1 VWSAMTRESLAHGRG
16 CCAAMSQI
24 PPWAHVVTGALR
36 NLDSI
41 DSHLGRLLQDAWHY
55 EPPGSIGLDLF
66 DASSACR
73 GWCLFPGVALGLVS
87 MTGTGRHRS
96 AYSVPWG
103 KHDLTATPCL
113 FNPRQTWTRHLTLG
127 GADKRAVWFVVRGRR
142 HWSTIG
148 QPSPSP
154 PWLTFLDKF
163 FPVGGQKMAENE
175 GRRRPVVFSGYPPL
189 PPSAHNHCLPRYRTR
204 RYGSQSR
211 VMDKTRGS
219 WLKCNPPGAT
229 PPFHQRCDGISP
241 TYLWTGRLRYPDWL
255 STVQAKE
262 NSAPIFGVGKGESGE
277 AHLLGAE
284 PALSPATEQTR
295 DGVTWPR
302 STRPVAIAGGR
313 WPHGRRLPP
322 SSSWS
327 PTTFGFARRAI
338 PGGRSCRHQNAK
350 CR

>member
-1 VWSAMTRESLAHGRG
+1 LQRGVRCRDHGAATNATATSQLSLACQYQEDAFCKAIDANGTHHIDRKRSTLRPSCHVEGGGARCSREARAGMVDYDKDCDKEKGRVWSAMTRESLAHGRG

-154 PWLTFLDKF
+154 P
-163 FPVGGQKMAENE
+163 
-175 GRRRPVVFSGYPPL
+175 
-189 PPSAHNHCLPRYRTR
+189 
-204 RYGSQSR
+204 
-211 VMDKTRGS
+211 
-219 WLKCNPPGAT
+219 
-229 PPFHQRCDGISP
+229 
-241 TYLWTGRLRYPDWL
+241 
-255 STVQAKE
+255 
-262 NSAPIFGVGKGESGE
+262 
-277 AHLLGAE
+277 
-284 PALSPATEQTR
+284 
-295 DGVTWPR
+295 
-302 STRPVAIAGGR
+302 
-313 WPHGRRLPP
+313 
-322 SSSWS
+322 
-327 PTTFGFARRAI
+327 
-338 PGGRSCRHQNAK
+338 
-350 CR
+350 